1 LTGVFGVLG
10 YLMIRYDYPRL
21 TVVIALVLGGTAE
34 RNFHQSL
41 MISDGSYAVFLTRP
55 ISLVL
60 IVCIVAWLTWPLLSA
75 LLRNGKPALAQE
87 GT

>member
-1 LTGVFGVLG
+1 VLG

-41 MISDGSYAVFLTRP
+41 MISDGHYSVFFTRT
-55 ISLVL
+55 ISLIL

-75 LLRNGKPALAQE
+75 VFRNGKVTVLRE
-87 GT
+87 GS